1 MALITGETNLFFP
14 LIILFLLYLII
25 SKLIAPKSKR
35 RPPLPPGPSPWP
47 IFGNIFQLGKSLPHI
62 ALANLAQA
70 HGPLMM
76 LKLGT
81 RPLIVGSSPAAA
93 REILK
98 THDQALSGRAVASSL
113 QVKGSKFHNLT
124 LALSDECD
132 DQWKRVRSVY
142 KGELFSSKI
151 LDAQTEVRENKI
163 MGLVKYLGSKEGQ
176 AVKIKEKVIFA
187 AMNILSH
194 AMLSRD
200 LVDFEG
206 KGMGEGL
213 MENIRKFAELG
224 GTPQWADMYPILSG
238 WDLQCLYKKSM
249 DVFVKA
255 CAVWVDLVKERRQST
270 NDPTARRDF
279 TKALVQSGFSDDHI
293 NALLMEIFTG
303 GVESTSATTEWT
315 LTELLRNSEV
325 MQKLRKELAKEI
337 TGDTIKESDL
347 SRLPY
352 LQACL
357 KETLRLHPPG
367 PLLLP
372 HRATKTCEVMGY
384 TIPKDSLIMVN
395 MWAIARDPKIW
406 NNPLKFRPERFLSLE
421 LDYKGTDFEYI
432 PFGSGRRFCT
442 GQPLATR
449 VLPLIIASLIHHFDW
464 ALPGD
469 MDPAQINMSDKLD
482 VTMLKEKPLCLIP
495 KLRRQFIY

>member
-1 MALITGETNLFFP
+1 MALITGETNLVFP
-14 LIILFLLYLII
+14 LIILSLLYLII
-25 SKLIAPKSKR
+25 SKLIATKSKS

-76 LKLGT
+76 LKLGA

-98 THDQALSGRAVASSL
+98 THDQALSGRAVASPL
-113 QVKGSKFHNLT
+113 QVKGSKLHNLA

-194 AMLSRD
+194 SMLSRD

-206 KGMGEGL
+206 KGIGEGL

-224 GTPQWADMYPILSG
+224 GTPAMGGYVPDIEWVGP
-238 WDLQCLYKKSM
+238 SM
-249 DVFVKA
+249 
-255 CAVWVDLVKERRQST
+255 
-270 NDPTARRDF
+270 
-279 TKALVQSGFSDDHI
+279 
-293 NALLMEIFTG
+293 
-303 GVESTSATTEWT
+303 
-315 LTELLRNSEV
+315 
-325 MQKLRKELAKEI
+325 
-337 TGDTIKESDL
+337 
-347 SRLPY
+347 
-352 LQACL
+352 
-357 KETLRLHPPG
+357 
-367 PLLLP
+367 PL
-372 HRATKTCEVMGY
+372 
-384 TIPKDSLIMVN
+384 
-395 MWAIARDPKIW
+395 
-406 NNPLKFRPERFLSLE
+406 
-421 LDYKGTDFEYI
+421 
-432 PFGSGRRFCT
+432 
-442 GQPLATR
+442 
-449 VLPLIIASLIHHFDW
+449 
-464 ALPGD
+464 
-469 MDPAQINMSDKLD
+469 
-482 VTMLKEKPLCLIP
+482 
-495 KLRRQFIY
+495 